1 MGYITLEE
9 QLHTTLHTAQALMQ
23 RAESVLFVTS
33 QLRPR
38 ELKMADGL
46 RKLGWTVGLIYCK
59 WTPFDPTAFFDF
71 AIEVASAEAAHM
83 AAQQITPRVAH
94 VFSGAIDDFV
104 MLFCRNK
111 PSPVVIDLND
121 VFVPSL
127 FDYCH
132 ERFEPTREALAL
144 ADGFCA
150 RDLQVKSAQKVD
162 GFKLPKQLVLFP
174 EYCWKTASFE
184 GSEKFPADEIHVVSV
199 GTFSLE
205 TQGMFDSCYL
215 QLARLL
221 IGQQI
226 HFHIYP
232 HWAYRRDH
240 LGSPHANFKKDFA
253 DFLALEKTSPYL
265 HVHDSLPIE
274 ELARVLPKFRWA
286 RDSGFTTG
294 HT

>member
-1 MGYITLEE
+1 MGSMTLEE
-9 QLHTTLHTAQALMQ
+9 QLHTTLHSAEALMQ

-46 RKLGWTVGLIYCK
+46 RKLGWTVGLIYYK
-59 WTPFDPTAFFDF
+59 WTPFDPASFFDF
-71 AIEVASAEAAHM
+71 AIEVASAEAAHV
-83 AAQQITPRVAH
+83 AARQIAPRVTH

-104 MLFCRNK
+104 MLFCRDK

-121 VFVPSL
+121 VFAPSL

-150 RDLQVKSAQKVD
+150 RDLQVKSAQKAD
-162 GFKLPKQLVLFP
+162 GFRLPRHLVLFP
-174 EYCWKTASFE
+174 EYCWKAATFE
-184 GSEKFPADEIHVVSV
+184 SSGKFPADEIHVVSV

-205 TQGMFDSCYL
+205 TLGMFDSCYL
-215 QLARLL
+215 QLARLM
-221 IGQQI
+221 IEQQI

-240 LGSPHANFKKDFA
+240 LGSPHANFEKDFA
-253 DFLALEKTSPYL
+253 DFLADRKS
-265 HVHDSLPIE
+265 V
-274 ELARVLPKFRWA
+274 V
-286 RDSGFTTG
+286 
-294 HT
+294 